1 MCEALPVVGLEV
13 DPILT
18 TPTKISIRG
27 YAVGNP
33 VVRARPTKLS
43 PDRDLGA
50 LEFGVISATDPRV
63 AEFVLILL
71 YCLG

>member
-18 TPTKISIRG
+18 TSTDISIRG
-27 YAVGNP
+27 YAVGDP
-33 VVRARPTKLS
+33 VVRARPTKLP

-50 LEFGVISATDPRV
+50 LELGIISATDAGV
-63 AEFVLILL
+63 SEFVLILL